1 MKKRSIAILL
11 ISAIIFSLIAVALVF
26 VINNY
31 IQIPNFKPTENP
43 AINYN
48 NYVTGNS
55 VDYRNGKFA
64 WSNGTFL
71 RVGTVVDTDG
81 NIQIIYGVGDQI
93 QLLDGGTAFL
103 NQNTLV
109 INKKTKER
117 IAEKVDSFTV
127 TENGILYARIS
138 DSYKKTLYWYDL
150 ATSTAKVVAENVA
163 AYCVDEQKIFVLDD
177 SGQVTLYSETA
188 VEKKIKIDIQ
198 SYPITLMIQNNF
210 LLYNSLNQLCLLDP
224 DTGDIRDIVLSE
236 SKYINNRIAYIC
248 DKDCIVY
255 SFQATGT
262 NGSIVTDIDSPDN
275 GIWIIDPVSFEKQKL
290 CDETFYSLYLWG
302 DVLIG
307 ENGNGLYQISIADG
321 ELTKIV

>member
-55 VDYRNGKFA
+55 VDYRNGKFV
-64 WSNGTFL
+64 WRGSTFL

-81 NIQIIYGVGDQI
+81 NIQKIYGVGDRI

-117 IAEKVDSFTV
+117 VAENVDSFTV

-198 SYPITLMIQNNF
+198 SYPVTLMIQNNC
-210 LLYNSLNQLCLLDP
+210 LLYKSLNQLCLLDP

-236 SKYINNRIAYIC
+236 SKYINNRITYIC
-248 DKDCIVY
+248 DKDRIVY
-255 SFQATGT
+255 SFQATRT
-262 NGSIVTDIDSPDN
+262 NGSFVADIDSPDN
-275 GIWIIDPVSFEKQKL
+275 GVWIVDPVSFEKQKL